1 MGLAAVAA
9 QSPFHRGF
17 PEDFRRKLRFG
28 ALVMPVVGRVAGHV
42 PGQFFG
48 ATGRVPA
55 DRIRDWAK
63 LATTGVMQPERADL
77 DYVDGL
83 ARVTV
88 PALAVVIADDH
99 LAPEGAARNLLDM
112 LPSART
118 TLELEPQPLGHNT
131 WARRPAEIAARV
143 LAWIDR
149 EVRIPT
155 E

>member
-1 MGLAAVAA
+1 MSHQGGDAASGNGISLIVRHQARLAEQV
-9 QSPFHRGF
+9 
-17 PEDFRRKLRFG
+17 E
-28 ALVMPVVGRVAGHV
+28 
-42 PGQFFG
+42 G

-63 LATTGVMQPERADL
+63 LAATGVMQPERADL

-99 LAPEGAARNLLDM
+99 LAPEDAARNLLGM

-149 EVRIPT
+149 EVAT
-155 E
+155 A